1 MRSPTPD
8 LSTPITVEKFM
19 VPVPAPAPS
28 GARLRVTLALA
39 AIAVMVVPGAIP
51 GPVTSI
57 PVKRPEVFDIG
68 TTALPPT
75 VVTVRS

>member
-1 MRSPTPD
+1 
-8 LSTPITVEKFM
+8 M
-19 VPVPAPAPS
+19 VPVPALAPS
-28 GARLRVTLALA
+28 GARLRVTVALA

-57 PVKRPEVFDIG
+57 PVKRPEVLVIG

-75 VVTVRS
+75 VVTVRF